1 VGAINFGGKGSV
13 GAARFTGGA
22 STSGASGKIL
32 GLPRF
37 VVFAGIGI
45 GMPVLAAVATALNS
59 AVSQATAAA
68 AYRLPIAVTVLAVI
82 LYYSATNAVSV
93 ARYKYKV
100 VAPATSGVSADFDRY
115 LRVQGNFVEGLVIFL
130 PTLWASALL
139 VNASAAAVGGLVW
152 CFGRFVY
159 AKGYYAAANQRGKG
173 FAFVALAQA
182 YLLVL
187 AGIGAVRTFF

>member
-1 VGAINFGGKGSV
+1 V
-13 GAARFTGGA
+13 RFQAGA
-22 STSGASGKIL
+22 SASSAKIL

-37 VVFAGIGI
+37 AVFAGIGI
-45 GMPVLAAVATALNS
+45 GLPAGAAIATALQS
-59 AVSQATAAA
+59 AVAQATAAS
-68 AYRLPIAVTVLAVI
+68 AYKLTIGVTMLAMA
-82 LYYSATNAVSV
+82 LYYHATNMVSV

-100 VAPATSGVSADFDRY
+100 AAPATTGVSPDFDRY
-115 LRVQGNFVEGLVIFL
+115 LRVQGNMVEGLVIFL
-130 PTLWASALL
+130 PTLWL
-139 VNASAAAVGGLVW
+139 SAALVSPAAAAAGGLVW
-152 CFGRFVY
+152 CAGRMLY